1 MLAILSI
8 FVTTE
13 KAGGNVTECAK
24 HYSEKFTEAFEFIE
38 KQANALIQLE
48 QDVGVIE
55 EQQLSKRL
63 NFKFYELVYDW
74 ADQQTFK
81 DVVEDRGIDEGSVI
95 KMVMA
100 VNRTRQAIEKMAT
113 VVGDNALATRMQE
126 MEALINRGI
135 VKMQSLYLE
144 VEQEP
149 QKLNDREEDF
159 ALNFDADTGEVKP

>member
-1 MLAILSI
+1 MA
-8 FVTTE
+8 
-13 KAGGNVTECAK
+13 
-24 HYSEKFTEAFEFIE
+24 
-38 KQANALIQLE
+38 
-48 QDVGVIE
+48 E
-55 EQQLSKRL
+55 EQELAKRL

-74 ADQQTFK
+74 ADLKTFN
-81 DVVEDRGIDEGSVI
+81 DVVSETKIDEGSVI

-100 VNRTRQAIEKMAT
+100 VNRTRQAIEKMAV

-149 QKLNDREEDF
+149 QKLNNREDDV
-159 ALNFDADTGEVKP
+159 ALPESAFQF

>member
-1 MLAILSI
+1 M
-8 FVTTE
+8 
-13 KAGGNVTECAK
+13 
-24 HYSEKFTEAFEFIE
+24 
-38 KQANALIQLE
+38 
-48 QDVGVIE
+48 E
-55 EQQLSKRL
+55 EQIITKRL

-74 ADQQTFK
+74 ADQKCFK
-81 DVVEDRGIDEGSVI
+81 DVVEDTGIDEGSVI

-149 QKLNDREEDF
+149 QRLAERAEDF
-159 ALNFDADTGEVKP
+159 ALNFDAETGQVKPAGM

>member
-1 MLAILSI
+1 MA
-8 FVTTE
+8 
-13 KAGGNVTECAK
+13 
-24 HYSEKFTEAFEFIE
+24 
-38 KQANALIQLE
+38 
-48 QDVGVIE
+48 
-55 EQQLSKRL
+55 KRL

-74 ADQQTFK
+74 ADQKCFK
-81 DVVEDRGIDEGSVI
+81 EVVEDTNIDEGSVV
-95 KMVMA
+95 KMIMA

-149 QKLNDREEDF
+149 QKLKERDEDF
-159 ALNFDADTGEVKP
+159 ILNFDSETG

>member
-1 MLAILSI
+1 MA
-8 FVTTE
+8 
-13 KAGGNVTECAK
+13 
-24 HYSEKFTEAFEFIE
+24 
-38 KQANALIQLE
+38 
-48 QDVGVIE
+48 E
-55 EQQLSKRL
+55 EQELAKRL

-74 ADQQTFK
+74 ADLKTFN
-81 DVVEDRGIDEGSVI
+81 DVVSETKIDEGSVI

-100 VNRTRQAIEKMAT
+100 VNRTRQAIEKMAV

-149 QKLNDREEDF
+149 QKLNNRDDDV
-159 ALNFDADTGEVKP
+159 ALPESAFQF

>member
-1 MLAILSI
+1 M
-8 FVTTE
+8 
-13 KAGGNVTECAK
+13 
-24 HYSEKFTEAFEFIE
+24 
-38 KQANALIQLE
+38 
-48 QDVGVIE
+48 E
-55 EQQLSKRL
+55 EQILDKRL

-81 DVVEDRGIDEGSVI
+81 GVVEETGIDEGSVI
-95 KMVMA
+95 KMIMS

-149 QKLNDREEDF
+149 Q
-159 ALNFDADTGEVKP
+159 

>member
-1 MLAILSI
+1 M
-8 FVTTE
+8 
-13 KAGGNVTECAK
+13 
-24 HYSEKFTEAFEFIE
+24 
-38 KQANALIQLE
+38 
-48 QDVGVIE
+48 IE

-95 KMVMA
+95 KMIMA
-100 VNRTRQAIEKMAT
+100 TNRTRQAIEKMAT

-149 QKLNDREEDF
+149 QKLNERDEDF
-159 ALNFDADTGEVKP
+159 ALNFDVETGEVKP